1 MPQPRNEE
9 RRRALADAAIAIL
22 AGQGSHHLTHRTVDR
37 RAGVPVGTTANYF
50 PQRDDLLDA
59 AARRIVELSVTDM
72 TTATAPTQTAP
83 PPPPDLASLLGE
95 SLFAAA
101 TVLRERYLAIYELL
115 LEATRRPRLAQTLGA
130 LSESTVES
138 TLALHRLL
146 DLGTTRAQVETMVTL
161 YGGALYALVTSPDPA
176 EVTRDQT
183 RALADAIVT
192 GVLGAGR

>member
-37 RAGVPVGTTANYF
+37 RAGVPAGTTANYF

-72 TTATAPTQTAP
+72 TTATAPTQTDP
-83 PPPPDLASLLGE
+83 PSRPDLAGLLGD

-115 LEATRRPRLAQTLGA
+115 LEATRRPRLAETLA
-130 LSESTVES
+130 TLSESTVES
-138 TLALHRLL
+138 TLALHRELG
-146 DLGTTRAQVETMVTL
+146 LGTTRAQVEAMVTL
-161 YGGALYALVTSPDPA
+161 YGGALYALVTGPGA
-176 EVTRDQT
+176 ETITRDQT
-183 RALADAIVT
+183 RALARAIVT
-192 GVLGAGR
+192 GVLGAGD

>member
-37 RAGVPVGTTANYF
+37 RAGVPAGTTANYF

-72 TTATAPTQTAP
+72 TTATAPTQTDP
-83 PPPPDLASLLGE
+83 PSRPDLAGLLGD

-115 LEATRRPRLAQTLGA
+115 LEATRRPRLAETLA
-130 LSESTVES
+130 TLSESTVES
-138 TLALHRLL
+138 TLALHRELG
-146 DLGTTRAQVETMVTL
+146 LGTTRAQVEAMVTL
-161 YGGALYALVTSPDPA
+161 YGGALFALVTGPA
-176 EVTRDQT
+176 PQAVTRDQT
-183 RALADAIVT
+183 RALAEAIVT
-192 GVLGAGR
+192 GVLGD

>member
-1 MPQPRNEE
+1 VPQPRNEE

-22 AGQGSHHLTHRTVDR
+22 AGQGSHHLTHRAVDR
-37 RAGVPVGTTANYF
+37 RAGAPAGTTANYF
-50 PQRDDLLDA
+50 PQREDLLDA

-83 PPPPDLASLLGE
+83 PSPPDLASLLGE

-115 LEATRRPRLAQTLGA
+115 LEATRRPRLGQTLAA

-138 TLALHRLL
+138 TLALHRELG
-146 DLGTTRAQVETMVTL
+146 LGTTRAQVEAMVTL
-161 YGGALYALVTSPDPA
+161 YGGALYALVTGPGA
-176 EVTRDQT
+176 ETITRDQT
-183 RALADAIVT
+183 RALARAIVT
-192 GVLGAGR
+192 GVLGAGD

>member
-37 RAGVPVGTTANYF
+37 RAGVPAGTTANYF

-72 TTATAPTQTAP
+72 TTATAPTQTDP
-83 PPPPDLASLLGE
+83 PSRPDLAGLLGD

-115 LEATRRPRLAQTLGA
+115 LEATRRPRLAETLA
-130 LSESTVES
+130 TLSESTVES
-138 TLALHRLL
+138 TLALHRELG
-146 DLGTTRAQVETMVTL
+146 LGTTRAQVEAMVTL
-161 YGGALYALVTSPDPA
+161 YGGALYALVTGPA
-176 EVTRDQT
+176 PQAVTRDQT
-183 RALADAIVT
+183 RALAEAIVT
-192 GVLGAGR
+192 GVLGD

>member
-37 RAGVPVGTTANYF
+37 RAGVPAGTTANYF

-72 TTATAPTQTAP
+72 TTAAAPTQTGP
-83 PPPPDLASLLGE
+83 PSRPDLAGLLGD

-115 LEATRRPRLAQTLGA
+115 LEATRRPRLAETLA
-130 LSESTVES
+130 TLSESTVES
-138 TLALHRLL
+138 TLALHRELG
-146 DLGTTRAQVETMVTL
+146 LGTTRAQVEAMVTL
-161 YGGALYALVTSPDPA
+161 YGGALFALVTGPA
-176 EVTRDQT
+176 PQAVTRDQT
-183 RALADAIVT
+183 RALAEAIVT
-192 GVLGAGR
+192 GVLGD

>member
-37 RAGVPVGTTANYF
+37 RAGVPAGTTANYF

-72 TTATAPTQTAP
+72 TTAAAPTQTGP
-83 PPPPDLASLLGE
+83 TSRPDLAGLLGD

-115 LEATRRPRLAQTLGA
+115 LEATRRPRLAETLA
-130 LSESTVES
+130 TLSESTVES
-138 TLALHRLL
+138 TLALHRELG
-146 DLGTTRAQVETMVTL
+146 LGTTRAQVEAMVTL
-161 YGGALYALVTSPDPA
+161 YGGALFALVTGPA
-176 EVTRDQT
+176 PQAVTRDQT
-183 RALADAIVT
+183 RALAEAIVT
-192 GVLGAGR
+192 GVLGD